1 MRSWRGTIIGRA
13 EIVPGVCF
21 YMKKCDENT
30 NRIMYAE
37 NGMLIV
43 EATIVFPVMVLV
55 IFLMLFAGNAYFQ
68 KCRVDA
74 IVTEL
79 ALEAAARCGDPY
91 LEKVEAH
98 TSVGDMYGQ
107 SIYPYRYLLSGEMR
121 QVQADMQSTAADRI
135 NKLGTGLFSGMNPAK
150 PKIKAEVH
158 NYFLY
163 TTISLEADY
172 SIKMPIRMLFA
183 KDNIRMNYSAQADFP
198 VADSAEFIRN
208 VDMVE
213 DFLER
218 TGVQKSIDD
227 AKNKLKQAVEKVNG
241 WFKG

>member
-1 MRSWRGTIIGRA
+1 MRIGRL
-13 EIVPGVCF
+13 EVNKDISQS
-21 YMKKCDENT
+21 
-30 NRIMYAE
+30 
-37 NGMLIV
+37 GMLMV

-68 KCRVDA
+68 ECRVDA
-74 IVTEL
+74 IVTEV

-91 LEKVEAH
+91 LEKVEAGN
-98 TSVGDMYGQ
+98 SVDALYGQ

-121 QVQADMQSTAADRI
+121 QVQATMQSSATDRI
-135 NKLGTGLFSGMNPAK
+135 SKLGTGLFSGMNPTK
-150 PKIKAEVH
+150 PKVTASVH

-163 TTISLEADY
+163 TTFSLEADY
-172 SIKMPIRMLFA
+172 SIKMPIRLLFA
-183 KDNIRMNYSAQADFP
+183 KDNIRLDYSSQAEFP

-208 VDMVE
+208 VDLVE
-213 DFLER
+213 DYFER

-227 AKNKLKQAVEKVNG
+227 AKNKLKKAVEKVNG